1 MQDTQVQSLGREG
14 PLEEVMAIPSSILA
28 WKMPWTEEPVD
39 SPQGHEELD
48 RADHTHVK
56 NTDFSKQCKSRPQQV
71 ESTFH
76 GKQNRLYIQF

>member
-1 MQDTQVQSLGREG
+1 M
-14 PLEEVMAIPSSILA
+14 
-28 WKMPWTEEPVD
+28 D